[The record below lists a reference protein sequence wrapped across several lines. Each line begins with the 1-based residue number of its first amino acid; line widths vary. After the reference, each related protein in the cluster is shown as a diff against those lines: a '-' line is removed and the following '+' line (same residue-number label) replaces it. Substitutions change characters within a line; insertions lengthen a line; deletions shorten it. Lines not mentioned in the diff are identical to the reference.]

1 MSNTSPDS
9 SKHRSTQ
16 PTDIVS
22 SDDSRELPSK
32 HHQTE
37 AHRQNR
43 DPSPSES
50 TAPSQTNKFP
60 EGRFLVT
67 VCTYNERENIE
78 NLVKAIAENLP
89 VADILIIDDNS
100 PDGTGVWAQQASSHN
115 RQVLC
120 HIREAKRGLGSAL
133 RYGLKYAV
141 DKQYD
146 RVINLDAD
154 FSHDPAT
161 IPQLLAA
168 TYRTEHRV
176 DVAIGSRY
184 VKGGEISGLSR
195 LRRFLSKAING
206 YARLLLGLSIG
217 DWSSSFRAYN
227 TAYLAKLPWDRLACD
242 GYGSLQE
249 LLWFLH
255 RQGAKIGEVP
265 IHYVNRR
272 LGKSKISWKEA
283 HGALST
289 LHRLAWSRYRDRPGV

>member
-1 MSNTSPDS
+1 VSNTSPDS
-9 SKHRSTQ
+9 SIQRSTHS
-16 PTDIVS
+16 TDIVS

-32 HHQTE
+32 HQRAE
-37 AHRQNR
+37 ALWQHRT
-43 DPSPSES
+43 STPSELA
-50 TAPSQTNKFP
+50 APSQLIKLP

-78 NLVKAIAENLP
+78 NLVKSIANNLP
-89 VADILIIDDNS
+89 GADILIIDDNS
-100 PDGTGVWAQQASSHN
+100 PDGTGVWAQQASSIN
-115 RQVLC
+115 NQLLC
-120 HIREAKRGLGSAL
+120 HIREAKQGLGSAL

-161 IPQLLAA
+161 IPELLAA
-168 TYRTEHRV
+168 TYSTENRV

-184 VKGGEISGLSR
+184 VQGGEITGLSP

-206 YARLLLGLSIG
+206 YARLLLGLTIG

-255 RQGAKIGEVP
+255 CQGAKIGEVP

>member
-9 SKHRSTQ
+9 SIQGSTHSA
-16 PTDIVS
+16 DIVP
-22 SDDSRELPSK
+22 SDDSLELPSK
-32 HHQTE
+32 HQQAE
-37 AHRQNR
+37 AHWQHRT
-43 DPSPSES
+43 STPSEL
-50 TAPSQTNKFP
+50 AVPSQSIKLP

-78 NLVKAIAENLP
+78 NLVKAIAKNLP
-89 VADILIIDDNS
+89 SADILIIDDNS
-100 PDGTGVWAQQASSHN
+100 PDGTGVWAQQASSINH
-115 RQVLC
+115 QLLC

-161 IPQLLAA
+161 IPKLLAA

-184 VKGGEISGLSR
+184 VEGGEITGLSS

-206 YARLLLGLSIG
+206 YARLLLGLPIG

-255 RQGAKIGEVP
+255 CQGATIGEVP

-289 LHRLAWSRYRDRPGV
+289 LHRLAWSRYRGRPGV